1 MRSTERFC
9 HARLQP
15 LSLNQNILGTL
26 RFPKNRNHQSCC
38 VALVRAKNC
47 KHAEPV
53 PQVQQNTADV
63 QYCARSELLRVKRAR
78 KD

>member
-26 RFPKNRNHQSCC
+26 RFPKNRMYIGIETIDQLHKFFISDNNFRNAWGFHG
-38 VALVRAKNC
+38 LV
-47 KHAEPV
+47 
-53 PQVQQNTADV
+53 
-63 QYCARSELLRVKRAR
+63 S
-78 KD
+78 